1 MNMSA
6 PASTLCARTL
16 SYAIFKPTRPGY
28 AAASALNSFSYL
40 RSPVPNTTSIKS
52 SFINSCACSA
62 IRSNPF
68 WSTKRDTIPM
78 TGRLRCSSGSAN
90 TLSKFLCLNLLRV
103 LPAHRGQIIRV
114 NQSAFQ
120 EVHAVVK
127 LDSLGIKQPRR
138 QPHTLQHIPPKLS
151 VIAHIVNR
159 KDHRDV
165 L

>member
-1 MNMSA
+1 
-6 PASTLCARTL
+6 
-16 SYAIFKPTRPGY
+16 
-28 AAASALNSFSYL
+28 
-40 RSPVPNTTSIKS
+40 
-52 SFINSCACSA
+52 
-62 IRSNPF
+62 
-68 WSTKRDTIPM
+68 M
-78 TGRLRCSSGSAN
+78 T
-90 TLSKFLCLNLLRV
+90 KFLCLNLLRV

-159 KDHRDV
+159 KDRKSTRLNSSHGYISYAVFCLKKKKIKTIVTVCDKHVISRKS
-165 L
+165 